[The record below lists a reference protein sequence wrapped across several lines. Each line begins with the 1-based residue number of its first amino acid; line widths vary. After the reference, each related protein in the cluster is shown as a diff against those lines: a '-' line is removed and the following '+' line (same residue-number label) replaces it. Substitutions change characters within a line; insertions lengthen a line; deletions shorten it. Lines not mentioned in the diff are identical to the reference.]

1 MAGVLRGRQVS
12 GRARFFDVYSPITY
26 KREAAKLA
34 LRGDALTWRCW

>member
-1 MAGVLRGRQVS
+1 MAGVLRGRQVK
-12 GRARFFDVYSPITY
+12 GRFFDVYSPITY